1 MDVRGG
7 VKNAIEDL
15 GYKQV
20 SVAEKIGM
28 SEQQISDIVN
38 KRRKLDANEMI
49 DLCNAMNITPDKLL
63 MYGIKSQ

>member
-1 MDVRGG
+1 MDVRECL
-7 VKNAIEDL
+7 KNAIEDL